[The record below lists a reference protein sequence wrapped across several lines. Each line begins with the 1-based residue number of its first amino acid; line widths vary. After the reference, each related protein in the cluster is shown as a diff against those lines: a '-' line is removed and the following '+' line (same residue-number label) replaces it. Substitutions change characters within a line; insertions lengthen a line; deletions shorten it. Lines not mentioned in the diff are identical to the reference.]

1 MKVEIDTERLWG
13 MVRMLN
19 DRSQLYSALVD
30 ELSGVVRQLEMENEE
45 DKNEG

>member
-1 MKVEIDTERLWG
+1 MKVMIDTERLWG

-30 ELSGVVRQLEMENEE
+30 ELSEVVRQLEIENEE
-45 DKNEG
+45 DKNED